1 MFQIGDTQIKDVYL
15 GSQRLESVYI
25 GNNLVWTTIPING
38 LALHLDA
45 SDSSTITK
53 DDSNRVSE
61 WYDKSANNHIAT
73 AQENDRPIFA
83 EDSQNGL
90 SSIQFTD
97 DKLTIPHN
105 ISLEIVDGMSI
116 FIVKKS
122 TNVSKGR
129 QNILD
134 KDYDGEFA
142 FSLEPNGT
150 ISRYWGRPDYAAFGY
165 ANTNSNDITSLI
177 STIRDL
183 SYSIGSRLWIDGIEI
198 NNTAIGRRGAIPQS
212 FSEPITIGKGY
223 TNVGYEGLI
232 YEILIYDRALSNSE
246 RMQVETYLSEKWG
259 ITL

>member
-1 MFQIGDTQIKDVYL
+1 MFQIGNTPIIGVYL

-25 GNNLVWTTIPING
+25 GNNLVWTTIPLNG
-38 LALHLDA
+38 LTLHLDA

-61 WYDKSANNHIAT
+61 WHDKSTNNHIAT
-73 AQENDRPIFA
+73 AQGNDRPLFV

-105 ISLEIVDGMSI
+105 SSLAIVDGMSI

-134 KDYDGEFA
+134 KEYDGEF
-142 FSLEPNGT
+142 SLNFETNGD
-150 ISRYWGRPDYAAFGY
+150 ISHYWGRPVYAFFRY
-165 ANTNSNDITSLI
+165 PSENNDDTTSLI

-183 SYSIGSRLWIDGIEI
+183 SSSLGSRFWIDGIEK
-198 NNTAIGRRGAIPQS
+198 NNTVIGRRDAQPLNH
-212 FSEPITIGKGY
+212 FL
-223 TNVGYEGLI
+223 NL
-232 YEILIYDRALSNSE
+232 
-246 RMQVETYLSEKWG
+246 
-259 ITL
+259 